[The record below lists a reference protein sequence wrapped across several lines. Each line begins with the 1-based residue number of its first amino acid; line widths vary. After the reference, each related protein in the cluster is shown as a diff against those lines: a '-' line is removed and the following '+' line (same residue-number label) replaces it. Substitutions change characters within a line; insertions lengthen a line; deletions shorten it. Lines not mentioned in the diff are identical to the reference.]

1 MTYTNIELAKRCE
14 FCNGIGE
21 VTTMESV
28 YPGGPDAHI
37 QAPIGTE
44 ICDNCNGTGLEED
57 DEIVKERIIDNLTEE
72 QENKLKEDYSKSYTG
87 LDDDMS
93 DKFEAWLFELTL
105 EDLLKI
111 IS

>member
-1 MTYTNIELAKRCE
+1 MPYTNIEQAKKCQ

-44 ICDNCNGTGLEED
+44 TCDNCNGTGLEED
-57 DEIVKERIIDNLTEE
+57 NDIVKERIIDNLTQE
-72 QENKLKEDYSKSYTG
+72 QEDKLKVDHSKSYTG
-87 LDDDMS
+87 SDDDMP
-93 DKFEAWLFELTL
+93 DKFEAWLVELSL